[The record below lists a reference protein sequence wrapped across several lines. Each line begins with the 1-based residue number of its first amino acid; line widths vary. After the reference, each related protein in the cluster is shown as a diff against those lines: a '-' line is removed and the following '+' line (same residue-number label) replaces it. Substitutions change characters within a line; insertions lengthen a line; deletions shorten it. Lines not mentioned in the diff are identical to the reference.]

1 MKKTMKATALFLA
14 AGLLLTACGG
24 KTDTAATTAAAE
36 SAKADAET
44 TAAAAETDAKKPS
57 FVFVC
62 TGQLGD
68 KSFNDSANAG
78 MEKIA
83 SDLGCEIKVIEIG
96 RDQTKWEPTF
106 QDLAE
111 EGKYDVITKESIPE
125 RMPYERM
132 ESYLKEVFA
141 EYPDDYYGETISK
154 STPFNIAKAAFNFE
168 EALFDIRH
176 KLPKKDFGIFELIED
191 YGIRILS
198 YGNAGGGYFGGPYR
212 SFLIEYKG
220 NIEFISFAFSTYA
233 RTEKT
238 GIVKTCLNIAHD
250 DEKETHHALQ
260 LSFDDNIQVIGDK
273 VTIYHSGR
281 IAIGNK
287 GSGKIDELRQFVAE
301 RYPKIID
308 GKRFNL
314 GSLKND
320 YQWNIDQPDVTEVI
334 VNLISYALIR
344 DEYRDYIKQQ

>member
-68 KSFNDSANAG
+68 KSFNDSANAC

-111 EGKYDVITKESIPE
+111 E
-125 RMPYERM
+125 
-132 ESYLKEVFA
+132 
-141 EYPDDYYGETISK
+141 
-154 STPFNIAKAAFNFE
+154 
-168 EALFDIRH
+168 
-176 KLPKKDFGIFELIED
+176 
-191 YGIRILS
+191 
-198 YGNAGGGYFGGPYR
+198 
-212 SFLIEYKG
+212 
-220 NIEFISFAFSTYA
+220 
-233 RTEKT
+233 
-238 GIVKTCLNIAHD
+238 
-250 DEKETHHALQ
+250 
-260 LSFDDNIQVIGDK
+260 
-273 VTIYHSGR
+273 
-281 IAIGNK
+281 
-287 GSGKIDELRQFVAE
+287 
-301 RYPKIID
+301 
-308 GKRFNL
+308 
-314 GSLKND
+314 
-320 YQWNIDQPDVTEVI
+320 
-334 VNLISYALIR
+334 
-344 DEYRDYIKQQ
+344 